1 MKKIIIVLMIVCFYS
16 GCTKYINKVF
26 VPSEVED
33 YCTRVTSGADR
44 GAKPMQD
51 CIQNELDAKN
61 ELSGMDIPADVER
74 KCRRLSESTGS
85 SYQVMLVCVQQEL
98 SKI

>member
-1 MKKIIIVLMIVCFYS
+1 MRRIIIALMIVCLYT

-33 YCTRVTSGADR
+33 YCTRVTKGADR

-51 CIQNELDAKN
+51 CIQNEL
-61 ELSGMDIPADVER
+61 PADVER
-74 KCRRLSESTGS
+74 KCRRLSESTGG
-85 SYQVMLVCVQQEL
+85 SYQVLLVCVQQEL